1 MMVTS
6 EIRLMKNLR
15 AFSRYCILF
24 GILASLVF
32 LGFGGLPIG
41 WQVALALIA
50 LTVGIPHGAADHI
63 ISVPKFASGRMAL
76 FLIGYL
82 SVVGVAIW
90 AILSA
95 NLLGF
100 QIVVLMSAIHFGI
113 GDAAFISELDA
124 RKQNK
129 SKFPKVPYIIA
140 SGFTPVVIPLSNSES
155 AAALN
160 EVNPA
165 LVNWAGSIT
174 PLLFS
179 GLVTISLVS
188 IIWMLVR
195 QRKQEALDL
204 GLLLVL
210 ALVAPPLVAFAFYFG
225 FWHALRHT
233 GRLSLELKTSAKL
246 HELGKPMAALGQAIW
261 AGVPALFIVIVFT
274 VVLGLV
280 QGFEFGQDLLWY
292 LLVVIWALT
301 VPHMALTLRLDIKAL
316 RPSDSKA
323 LVLP

>member
-1 MMVTS
+1 MVTS
-6 EIRLMKNLR
+6 EIRLLDNLR

-24 GILASLVF
+24 GILTSLVF
-32 LGFGGLPIG
+32 LGLGGLPIG
-41 WQVALALIA
+41 WQVVLALIA

-76 FLIGYL
+76 FLVGYL

-100 QIVVLMSAIHFGI
+100 QLVVLMSVIHFGI

-124 RKQNK
+124 RKQSK
-129 SKFPKVPYIIA
+129 SKFPKLPYIIA
-140 SGFTPVVIPLSNSES
+140 SGLTPVVIPLSNSES

-160 EVNPA
+160 AVNPL

-179 GLVTISLVS
+179 GMVTISLMS
-188 IIWMLVR
+188 IIWMVVR
-195 QRKQEALDL
+195 QRHQEAIDL
-204 GLLLVL
+204 SLLLVL
-210 ALVAPPLVAFAFYFG
+210 ALVASPLVAFAFYFG

-233 GRLSLELKTSAKL
+233 GRLSLEIPTSTKM
-246 HELGKPMAALGQAIW
+246 HELGRPMAALGKAIW
-261 AGVPALFIVIVFT
+261 AGVPALFLVIVFT

-280 QGFEFGQDLLWY
+280 QGFEVGQDLLWY

-316 RPSDSKA
+316 RSRDPKV
-323 LVLP
+323 LVVP

>member
-1 MMVTS
+1 MVTS
-6 EIRLMKNLR
+6 EIRLLDNLR

-24 GILASLVF
+24 GILTSLVF
-32 LGFGGLPIG
+32 LGLGGLPIG
-41 WQVALALIA
+41 WQVVLALIA

-76 FLIGYL
+76 FLVGYL

-100 QIVVLMSAIHFGI
+100 QLVVLMSVIHFGI

-124 RKQNK
+124 RKQSK
-129 SKFPKVPYIIA
+129 SKFPKLPYIIA
-140 SGFTPVVIPLSNSES
+140 SGLTPVVIPLSNSES

-160 EVNPA
+160 AVNPL

-179 GLVTISLVS
+179 GMVTISLVS
-188 IIWMLVR
+188 IIWMVVR
-195 QRKQEALDL
+195 QRHQEAIDL
-204 GLLLVL
+204 SLLLVL
-210 ALVAPPLVAFAFYFG
+210 ALVASPLVAFAFYFG

-233 GRLSLELKTSAKL
+233 GRLSLEIPTSTKM
-246 HELGKPMAALGQAIW
+246 HERGRPMAALGKAIW
-261 AGVPALFIVIVFT
+261 AGVPALFLVIVFT
-274 VVLGLV
+274 VMLGLV
-280 QGFEFGQDLLWY
+280 QGFEVGQDLLWY

-316 RPSDSKA
+316 RSRDPKV
-323 LVLP
+323 LVVP

>member
-1 MMVTS
+1 MVTS
-6 EIRLMKNLR
+6 EIRLLKNLR
-15 AFSRYCILF
+15 AFSRYCILV
-24 GILASLVF
+24 GILTSLVF
-32 LGFGGLPIG
+32 LAVGGLPIG
-41 WQVALALIA
+41 WQVALALVA
-50 LTVGIPHGAADHI
+50 LTVGIPHGAVDHI

-82 SVVGVAIW
+82 SVVGIAIW

-100 QIVVLMSAIHFGI
+100 QLVVLMSAIHFGI
-113 GDAAFISELDA
+113 GDAAFISELDS
-124 RKQNK
+124 RQQNK
-129 SKFPKVPYIIA
+129 SKFPKLPYILA
-140 SGFTPVVIPLSNSES
+140 SGFTPVIIPLSNSES

-160 EVNPA
+160 EVNPI
-165 LVNWAGSIT
+165 LVNWAGSIA

-179 GLVTISLVS
+179 SMVTISLLS
-188 IIWMLVR
+188 IIWMLVKKR
-195 QRKQEALDL
+195 HQEVIDL
-204 GLLLVL
+204 SLLLVL

-233 GRLSLELKTSAKL
+233 GRLSLELQESTKL
-246 HELGKPMAALGQAIW
+246 HELGRPMAALGKAIW
-261 AGVPALFIVIVFT
+261 AGVPALFIVIAFT

-280 QGFEFGQDLLWY
+280 QGFEFGQGLLWY

-316 RPSDSKA
+316 RSSSPEIS
-323 LVLP
+323 VLP

>member
-1 MMVTS
+1 MVTS
-6 EIRLMKNLR
+6 EIRLLKNLR
-15 AFSRYCILF
+15 AFSRYCILL
-24 GILASLVF
+24 GILTSLVF
-32 LGFGGLPIG
+32 LALGGLPIG
-41 WQVALALIA
+41 WQVALALVAI
-50 LTVGIPHGAADHI
+50 TVGIPHGAVDHI

-100 QIVVLMSAIHFGI
+100 QLVVLMSAIHFGI

-129 SKFPKVPYIIA
+129 SKFPKLPYIIA
-140 SGFTPVVIPLSNSES
+140 SGFTPVIIPLSNSES

-160 EVNPA
+160 EVNPI
-165 LVNWAGSIT
+165 LVNWAGSIA

-179 GLVTISLVS
+179 GMVTISLAS
-188 IIWMLVR
+188 IIWMLVKKR
-195 QRKQEALDL
+195 HQEAIDL
-204 GLLLVL
+204 SLLLVL

-233 GRLSLELKTSAKL
+233 GRLSIELQTSTKL
-246 HELGKPMAALGQAIW
+246 HGLGRPMAALGRAIW
-261 AGVPALFIVIVFT
+261 AGVPALFIVIAFT

-316 RPSDSKA
+316 RSSSPKNS
-323 LVLP
+323 VLP

>member
-1 MMVTS
+1 MVTS
-6 EIRLMKNLR
+6 EIRLLKNLR
-15 AFSRYCILF
+15 AFSRYCILV
-24 GILASLVF
+24 GILTSLVF
-32 LGFGGLPIG
+32 LAVGGLPIG
-41 WQVALALIA
+41 WQVALALVA
-50 LTVGIPHGAADHI
+50 LTVGIPHGAVDHI

-82 SVVGVAIW
+82 SVVGIAIW

-100 QIVVLMSAIHFGI
+100 QLVVLMSAIHFGI
-113 GDAAFISELDA
+113 GDAAFISELDS
-124 RKQNK
+124 RQQNK
-129 SKFPKVPYIIA
+129 SKFPKLPYILA
-140 SGFTPVVIPLSNSES
+140 SGFTPLIIPLSNSES

-160 EVNPA
+160 EVNPI
-165 LVNWAGSIT
+165 LVNWAGSIA
-174 PLLFS
+174 PLLFAS
-179 GLVTISLVS
+179 MVTISLLS
-188 IIWMLVR
+188 IIWMLVKKR
-195 QRKQEALDL
+195 HQEVIDL
-204 GLLLVL
+204 SLLLVL

-233 GRLSLELKTSAKL
+233 GRLSLELQASTKL
-246 HELGKPMAALGQAIW
+246 HELGRPMAALGKAIW

-316 RPSDSKA
+316 RPSDPRVS
-323 LVLP
+323 VLP

>member
-1 MMVTS
+1 MVTS
-6 EIRLMKNLR
+6 EIRLLDNLR

-24 GILASLVF
+24 GILTSLVF
-32 LGFGGLPIG
+32 LGLGGLPIG
-41 WQVALALIA
+41 WQVVLALIA

-76 FLIGYL
+76 FLVGYL

-100 QIVVLMSAIHFGI
+100 QLVVLMSVIHFGI

-124 RKQNK
+124 RKQSK
-129 SKFPKVPYIIA
+129 SKFPKLPYIIA
-140 SGFTPVVIPLSNSES
+140 SGLTPVVIPLSNSES

-160 EVNPA
+160 AVNPL

-179 GLVTISLVS
+179 GMVTISLMS
-188 IIWMLVR
+188 IIWMVVR
-195 QRKQEALDL
+195 QRHQEAIDL
-204 GLLLVL
+204 SLLLVL
-210 ALVAPPLVAFAFYFG
+210 ALVASPLVAFAFYFG

-233 GRLSLELKTSAKL
+233 GRLSLEIATSTKM
-246 HELGKPMAALGQAIW
+246 HELGRPMAALGKAIW
-261 AGVPALFIVIVFT
+261 AGVPALFLVIVFT
-274 VVLGLV
+274 VMLGLV
-280 QGFEFGQDLLWY
+280 QGFEVGQDLLWY

-316 RPSDSKA
+316 RSRDPKV
-323 LVLP
+323 LVVP